1 MAQLAQILAKTAQE
15 IFVNLMMGLVL
26 MKEIVKIINFM
37 KINVKHPVKILVL
50 HAIHAIEMEFVKIA
64 QMIYIMELIAKIL
77 VINALLLLV
86 IWKEIVQI
94 LLLIVKIKRHMDQ
107 NVKMNVQK
115 LVLIVLNVPE
125 IKPAKIV

>member
-15 IFVNLMMGLVL
+15 IFVILMMGLVL

-77 VINALLLLV
+77 VINALHLLV

-94 LLLIVKIKRHMDQ
+94 LLLIVEIKRHMDQ

-125 IKPAKIV
+125 IKPAKNV

>member
-50 HAIHAIEMEFVKIA
+50 HAIHAIEMELVKIA

-77 VINALLLLV
+77 VINALHLLV

-125 IKPAKIV
+125 IKPAKNV

>member
-77 VINALLLLV
+77 VINALHLLV

-125 IKPAKIV
+125 IKPAKNV

>member
-1 MAQLAQILAKTAQE
+1 
-15 IFVNLMMGLVL
+15 
-26 MKEIVKIINFM
+26 
-37 KINVKHPVKILVL
+37 
-50 HAIHAIEMEFVKIA
+50 
-64 QMIYIMELIAKIL
+64 MELIAKIL

>member
-50 HAIHAIEMEFVKIA
+50 HAIHAIKMEFVKIA

-77 VINALLLLV
+77 VINALHLLV

-94 LLLIVKIKRHMDQ
+94 LLLIAKIKRHMDQ

-125 IKPAKIV
+125 IKPAKNV